1 MLIKSVLIVKKI
13 KLTQEQED
21 KENFENYVKKLLNI
35 NRFDLK
41 LNTQVKTFKEQY
53 NYTYSGMYKA
63 LKYFYEIKGND
74 IKKANGGIGI
84 IPYIYKQAQDYFLAL
99 WEAQQKN
106 ESKIEVIQSYVPQV
120 KEIRIKRPQLKPR
133 RKDLFT
139 FLDEEEVNNEQ

>member
-1 MLIKSVLIVKKI
+1 M
-13 KLTQEQED
+13 
-21 KENFENYVKKLLNI
+21 LNI

-139 FLDEEEVNNEQ
+139 FLDEEEVNNE